1 MTDLLRT
8 WYFGTTGSGKTETFY
23 GFIVNFLLWCRG
35 YCLSDGKADNKLAF
49 ATGRWRAVSAVRMII
64 TFSTC

>member
-1 MTDLLRT
+1 MTDLLRHMV
-8 WYFGTTGSGKTETFY
+8 FLVPPGRVKPKPSM

-49 ATGRWRAVSAVRMII
+49 ATGRWRAVSAVR
-64 TFSTC
+64 